1 MAREIYLL
9 TSRGVPTHG
18 NGELIY
24 QQKEGSKM
32 EISTKTAGDVN
43 VIYLSGRLDAY
54 AANDV
59 ERKLD
64 SLITAGQVW
73 LVVDL
78 SRLEYIS
85 SSGLRVLLAGIKK
98 VKKEQGDIR
107 LACLQPYVKEVFDI
121 AGFTQLFQMFD
132 KEEDAVNSF
141 KET

>member
-9 TSRGVPTHG
+9 TSRGVPTHR

-24 QQKEGSKM
+24 QQEEGSKM